1 MGLTKMRRV
10 TGVIRVR
17 RKEGGKGEEEEKK
30 EEI

>member
-10 TGVIRVR
+10 TGVIKMR
-17 RKEGGKGEEEEKK
+17 RKERGKGEEEEKK